1 MKTSTTFKGAS
12 KPYGATGH
20 FDEPM
25 RHKLQGM
32 GIKTGNLAEFSG
44 SPTGKFGTPSGLLIH
59 NVPSRIS
66 PQYSSWTDKSF
77 KINDHIEIMAGYR
90 KMRDGF
96 NHYAV
101 LYVDGVPVDEAKAH
115 YINRTWES
123 YDYQSVM
130 QSLVN
135 KTRDLSPE
143 QKAEAKAYLEK
154 GHADMSDFKMTAMI
168 AKLGDVMTSSKKES
182 NDWKERMIKA
192 GLGDRGLEMPEDW
205 DTLSEE
211 TKEARLN
218 AVIKEMGEAGKH
230 EEAEEHRPLESS
242 QGGHAETTYNLEPR
256 YDARSSFYGKAK
268 VRSGAGRQTLES
280 YGTDVAYV
288 EDGKAHVNG
297 TYSQTTLRHIKEF
310 LKANGFKAETK
321 EQIEKDYETK

>member
-12 KPYGATGH
+12 KPYGASGH

-32 GIKTGNLAEFSG
+32 GIHTGNMAGGVSALM
-44 SPTGKFGTPSGLLIH
+44 PT
-59 NVPSRIS
+59 PSRIQ
-66 PQYSSWTDKSF
+66 PQFSSWTDKSF
-77 KINDHIEIMAGYR
+77 KVNDHIEIMAGYR

-101 LYVDGVPVDEAKAH
+101 LYVDGVPVDEAKVH
-115 YINRTWES
+115 YINRTWEA

-130 QSLVN
+130 QSLVSRT
-135 KTRDLSPE
+135 KDLSPE
-143 QKAEAKAYLEK
+143 QKAEAKAYLDK
-154 GHADMSDFKMTAMI
+154 SHTDWSDFKSTAMI

-192 GLGDRGLEMPEDW
+192 GLGGRGLEMPEDW

-218 AVIKEMGEAGKH
+218 AVIKEMGKTHG
-230 EEAEEHRPLESS
+230 EEAPPAVRDMPEHDLNP
-242 QGGHAETTYNLEPR
+242 Q
-256 YDARSSFYGKAK
+256 YDARASFYGKAQ
-268 VRSGAGRQTLES
+268 VRNEDGKTILRS
-280 YGTDVAYV
+280 YSTDVAYIK
-288 EDGKAHVNG
+288 DGKPVVNG
-297 TYSQTTLRHIKEF
+297 TYSDTTLRHIKEF
-310 LKANGFKAETK
+310 LKQNGFKAETK
-321 EQIEKDYETK
+321 EQILKDYK